1 MNLAIIIAVIGILLG
16 VVGFFQ
22 TNEKSLKI
30 LALICA
36 IIGNVI
42 VFILASK

>member
-1 MNLAIIIAVIGILLG
+1 MNLAIIIAVIGIFLG
-16 VVGFFQ
+16 IVGFFQ
-22 TNEKSLKI
+22 ASEKSLKI

-36 IIGNVI
+36 IGNVI

>member
-1 MNLAIIIAVIGILLG
+1 MNLAIIIAVIGIFLG

-30 LALICA
+30 LAFICA
-36 IIGNVI
+36 IGNVI
-42 VFILASK
+42 VFILACK